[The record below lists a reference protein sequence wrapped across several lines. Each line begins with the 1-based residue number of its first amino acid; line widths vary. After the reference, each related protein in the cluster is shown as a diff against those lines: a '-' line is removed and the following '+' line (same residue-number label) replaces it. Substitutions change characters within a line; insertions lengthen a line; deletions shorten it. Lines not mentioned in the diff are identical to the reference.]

1 MTMYTLYYT
10 PGACSISPHI
20 ALRESGLEFTLD
32 KVDLRQKKT
41 QDGGDFFA
49 INASGYVPALRLPG
63 GEILT
68 EGAVMVQFIADH
80 APESQLAPPL
90 GTMARYRVM
99 EWLNFI
105 ATELHKAM
113 SPFYNPHA
121 TAEFK
126 QSLGERMALRWA
138 RLADAVQGRPWV
150 MGDGYTVAD
159 GYAAYV
165 LRAWQ
170 RSAKQD
176 LARFPELV
184 AYYQRLCA
192 RPSIAAA
199 LAAEGL
205 EP

>member
-1 MTMYTLYYT
+1 MTYTLYYA
-10 PGACSISPHI
+10 PGACSLSPHA
-20 ALRESGLEFTLD
+20 ALREAELPFELV
-32 KVDLRQKKT
+32 KIDLRAKKT
-41 QDGGDFFA
+41 AAGEDYLA
-49 INASGYVPALRLPG
+49 ISPKGYVPALRLPS
-63 GEILT
+63 GEVLT
-68 EGAVMVQFIADH
+68 EGAVMVQYIADQVP
-80 APESQLAPPL
+80 AKKLAPPY
-90 GTMARYRVM
+90 GTLERYRLM